1 MVAES
6 STSSRYV
13 RNRVFPTL
21 SNTCSKTKGFLRIL
35 FLLKFYA
42 VVEVLDN

>member
-6 STSSRYV
+6 STSRYV

-21 SNTCSKTKGFLRIL
+21 LYTCSKTKGFVCIL